1 MFDRP
6 PHGRKLSCVPGRDK
20 GAQLVEWAMV

>member
-6 PHGRKLSCVPGRDK
+6 SHGRELSCVPGRDK
-20 GAQLVEWAMV
+20 GAQLVEWTMV